1 MLVQTAKNMNKGR
14 NVHKIIMYMGHCMCE
29 SKLEMLKKRT
39 AWQNVIKKEDESG
52 IFWFLPSLSLEEL
65 GEVFGVSRIFWS
77 PHGWFCKMSEILPVS
92 GEPAR
97 AHLNTCD
104 HMLSEGYFLFY
115 KVTKLLYIGVASFQC
130 ALQLPLQKILINKS
144 MHMPLT
150 G

>member
-65 GEVFGVSRIFWS
+65 GEVFGVSRIFGAHMDGSTRCLRSYRFPES
-77 PHGWFCKMSEILPVS
+77 PRERTLIHVT
-92 GEPAR
+92 
-97 AHLNTCD
+97 TC
-104 HMLSEGYFLFY
+104 F
-115 KVTKLLYIGVASFQC
+115 
-130 ALQLPLQKILINKS
+130 
-144 MHMPLT
+144 
-150 G
+150 